1 MKNER
6 KAALLAIRESI
17 EMELFSSEECCVV
30 TPTQEWKEEDY
41 SFHRR
46 HLEHPLVPDSE
57 EEPELQ
63 FQTQSRRQV
72 KPKSEPPAK
81 DEAKHCPMV
90 PGFMEEIEIEM
101 EVFPPLRVFK
111 VKSDDPSIMN
121 PTSPDKVS
129 HLRWRRPTSQRTGLV
144 VRDVICLPTGH
155 LEQLERHTVPQG
167 KEQAAL
173 AAMGMT
179 ARITIDCG
187 WTANQVQSRL
197 ALLFWGRFV
206 KRAGQRFS
214 FTYLQCL
221 HGSTVLYVPDTPA
234 GGWTGEQVVRIS
246 GHGAL
251 YILSHQDYPQ
261 AESARSTSKTPEVNR
276 KEFCPEARTE
286 SCTDKDDQLGG
297 QLHE

>member
-101 EVFPPLRVFK
+101 E
-111 VKSDDPSIMN
+111 
-121 PTSPDKVS
+121 TSPDKVS

-261 AESARSTSKTPEVNR
+261 QAESARSTSKTPEVNR

>member
-1 MKNER
+1 MKSKR

-17 EMELFSSEECCVV
+17 EMELFSSEERCVV
-30 TPTQEWKEEDY
+30 TPAQEWKKEDDY

-63 FQTQSRRQV
+63 VQTQSRQQV
-72 KPKSEPPAK
+72 KPKTEPPTK
-81 DEAKHCPMV
+81 DEAKNC
-90 PGFMEEIEIEM
+90 PGFMEDIDIEM
-101 EVFPPLRVFK
+101 E
-111 VKSDDPSIMN
+111 
-121 PTSPDKVS
+121 TSPDKVS
-129 HLRWRRPTSQRTGLV
+129 HLRWKRPTSQKTGLV
-144 VRDVICLPTGH
+144 VRDVICLPAGH

-187 WTANQVQSRL
+187 WTANQIQSRL
-197 ALLFWGRFV
+197 TLLFWGRFV

-221 HGSTVLYVPDTPA
+221 HGSTVLYVPDMPA
-234 GGWTGEQVVRIS
+234 EGWTGEQVVRIS

-251 YILSHQDYPQ
+251 YILGHQDCPQ
-261 AESARSTSKTPEVNR
+261 AESERSTSETPEVSR
-276 KEFCPEARTE
+276 KDFCPEARTE
-286 SCTDKDDQLGG
+286 SCTGKDDQMGR
-297 QLHE
+297 QLLE

>member
-6 KAALLAIRESI
+6 KATLLAIRENI
-17 EMELFSSEECCVV
+17 EMELFSSEELCVV
-30 TPTQEWKEEDY
+30 IPTQERKKEDY
-41 SFHRR
+41 SFHWR

-63 FQTQSRRQV
+63 VETQPRLQV
-72 KPKSEPPAK
+72 KPKTEPTTK
-81 DEAKHCPMV
+81 EEDNHCPLV

-121 PTSPDKVS
+121 PTSLDKVG
-129 HLRWRRPTSQRTGLV
+129 HLRWKRPTSQRTGLV

-155 LEQLERHTVPQG
+155 LEQLERHIVPQG
-167 KEQAAL
+167 KERAAL

-187 WTANQVQSRL
+187 WSANQIQSRL

-214 FTYLQCL
+214 FTYLQGL
-221 HGSTVLYVPDTPA
+221 QGSRALYVPDTPA
-234 GGWTGEQVVRIS
+234 EGWTGEQVVRIS

-251 YILSHQDYPQ
+251 YILSHQEYPQ
-261 AESARSTSKTPEVNR
+261 AECERSTGVTPEVNR

-286 SCTDKDDQLGG
+286 SCMDKDDQLGR